1 MITIAFVL
9 SVSLVQLLIDFKK
22 LAFDDLV
29 IFLLV
34 ALRQLRDGV
43 AQGRQQLI
51 SQQLGGEAA
60 VVTVTNS
67 KRTDLIIVIGSTNA
81 VKLFTESH
89 RNSLVGVVQFSFIE
103 MTTSSFLEDRVADLR
118 EWNVIL
124 AKDIEGFP

>member
-51 SQQLGGEAA
+51 SQQLGSEAA
-60 VVTVTNS
+60 VVTVT
-67 KRTDLIIVIGSTNA
+67 
-81 VKLFTESH
+81 
-89 RNSLVGVVQFSFIE
+89 
-103 MTTSSFLEDRVADLR
+103 TSC
-118 EWNVIL
+118 
-124 AKDIEGFP
+124 

>member
-34 ALRQLRDGV
+34 ALRQLRDRV

-60 VVTVTNS
+60 VVTVT
-67 KRTDLIIVIGSTNA
+67 
-81 VKLFTESH
+81 
-89 RNSLVGVVQFSFIE
+89 
-103 MTTSSFLEDRVADLR
+103 TSC
-118 EWNVIL
+118 
-124 AKDIEGFP
+124 

>member
-60 VVTVTNS
+60 VVTVT
-67 KRTDLIIVIGSTNA
+67 
-81 VKLFTESH
+81 
-89 RNSLVGVVQFSFIE
+89 
-103 MTTSSFLEDRVADLR
+103 TSC
-118 EWNVIL
+118 
-124 AKDIEGFP
+124 

>member
-43 AQGRQQLI
+43 AQGRQQFI

-60 VVTVTNS
+60 VVTVT
-67 KRTDLIIVIGSTNA
+67 
-81 VKLFTESH
+81 
-89 RNSLVGVVQFSFIE
+89 
-103 MTTSSFLEDRVADLR
+103 TSC
-118 EWNVIL
+118 
-124 AKDIEGFP
+124 